1 MRTADNLR
9 KARGAFQLVV
19 YVAGNAIPAHL
30 GTIPRSEARRLQKAY
45 REHKPHTRTKVVKA
59 LG

>member
-1 MRTADNLR
+1 MKNV
-9 KARGAFQLVV
+9 KGAFQLIV
-19 YVAGNAIPAHL
+19 YVADNAIPAHL

-45 REHKPHTRTKVVKA
+45 REHKPSTRTKVVKA